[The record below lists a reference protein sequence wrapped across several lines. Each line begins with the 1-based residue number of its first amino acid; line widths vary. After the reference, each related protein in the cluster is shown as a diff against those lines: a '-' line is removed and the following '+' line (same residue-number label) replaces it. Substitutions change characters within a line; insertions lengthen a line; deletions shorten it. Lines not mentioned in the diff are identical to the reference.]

1 VNRYA
6 AAVSGHP
13 LATHAVGEVAGELLE
28 ALGGATPDLLAWFVS
43 PHHIGAIEDIHRAL
57 GTLTGARTTVATTA
71 VSVIGGSREIEE
83 TPGLSAFAAVWP
95 DHRLTPVRLG
105 AVETPDGSGLVGWP
119 DDLADA
125 HTLVLL
131 GDPFSLP
138 AEEVLEG
145 LVDRA
150 PRVRVVG
157 GLASAGTRPG
167 ANRLVLDGRIHT
179 DGAVG
184 VAIAGGAP
192 VGTVVSQGCRPLGEP
207 FTVTAAEGRFITTLG
222 GRPALER
229 LRETASAATEAERD
243 LLRRGVHIGI
253 AVDEQRDELGR
264 GDFLI
269 RTVIGGDRETG
280 AIAVGARV
288 AVGTT
293 VRFQVRDA
301 ASADEDL
308 ALMLGGEEAAAALL
322 FTCNGRGS
330 HLFGTPDHDALAVQG
345 ALGPL
350 PLAGMACAGEFG
362 PVGPGNHLHGF
373 TASVALLPG

>member
-1 VNRYA
+1 MNRYA

-13 LATHAVGEVAGELLE
+13 LATHAVGEVAGELLD
-28 ALGGATPDLLAWFVS
+28 ALGGATPDLLVWFVS

-57 GTLTGARTTVATTA
+57 GALVGAGVTIATTA
-71 VSVIGGSREIEE
+71 VSVIGGSSEIEDA
-83 TPGLSAFAAVWP
+83 PGLSAFAAIMP
-95 DHRLTPVRLG
+95 DHDVAPIRLR
-105 AVETPDGSGLVGWP
+105 AVETAEGIDLLGWP
-119 DDLADA
+119 DDLAAA
-125 HTLVLL
+125 HTAILL
-131 GDPFSLP
+131 GDPFTLP
-138 AEEVLEG
+138 AEALLDG
-145 LVDRA
+145 AAARA
-150 PRVRVVG
+150 PGLRIVG

-167 ANRLVLDGRIHT
+167 VNRLILDGTIHLE
-179 DGAVG
+179 GAVG
-184 VAIAGGAP
+184 IAIAGPAP
-192 VGTVVSQGCRPLGEP
+192 IGTVVSQGCRPIGEP
-207 FTVTAAEGRFITTLG
+207 FTVTAAEGRFISTLG

-229 LRETASAATEAERD
+229 LQETAAAATEAERD
-243 LLRRGVHIGI
+243 LLRRGVHLGI

-269 RTVIGGDRETG
+269 RGVIGGDRETG

-288 AVGTT
+288 PVGTT

-308 ALMLGGEEAAAALL
+308 ALLLGGEHAAAALL

-330 HLFGTPDHDALAVQG
+330 HLFGAPDHDALAVQG
-345 ALGPL
+345 ALGPI

-373 TASVALLPG
+373 TASIALLGD